1 MAVVTISRGFGCSGE
16 KVSEEVAE
24 RLNYSMI
31 NKQIIEYIAILADT
45 PLDVVSKFDE
55 EQHSN
60 LNARLSKYIDLSMFK
75 EMFSKSGKEIKEPLA
90 EKIVDEKE
98 KLFKED
104 VDYSPVFDSDVF
116 RRMSERVFHFLAD
129 KDNVVIMGRG
139 GQVVLQEHPDTLH
152 VRLYAPVSRR
162 VEWIASRRGIPKN
175 EAFKLVEDIDKKR
188 KNYLQHYYG
197 ENINDDKL
205 YHMVIN
211 VEKLS
216 IAESA
221 DMIMSLIDIKNSKE
235 KA

>member
-1 MAVVTISRGFGCSGE
+1 MAVVTVSRGFGCSGE

-75 EMFSKSGKEIKEPLA
+75 EMFSKSDKEFKEPLK
-90 EKIVDEKE
+90 EKIIDEKD

-104 VDYSPVFDSDVF
+104 TDYSPVFDCDVF
-116 RRMSERVFHFLAD
+116 RQMSERVFHFLAD
-129 KDNVVIMGRG
+129 KDNAVIMGRG
-139 GQVVLQEHPDTLH
+139 GQVVLQKHPNALH
-152 VRLYAPVSRR
+152 IRLYAPFSRR
-162 VEWIASRRGIPKN
+162 VEWIADRRSLSKK
-175 EAFKLVEDIDKKR
+175 EASKLVEDIDKKR
-188 KNYLQHYYG
+188 RNYLQHYYG
-197 ENINDDKL
+197 EDISDDKL
-205 YHMVIN
+205 YHLVIN

-216 IAESA
+216 ITESA
-221 DMIMSLIDIKNSKE
+221 DMILSLIDIKKSRE

>member
-1 MAVVTISRGFGCSGE
+1 MAVVTVSRSFGCSGE

-90 EKIVDEKE
+90 EKIIDEKE
-98 KLFKED
+98 KLFKNN
-104 VDYSPVFDSDVF
+104 VDYSPVFDCDVF
-116 RRMSERVFHFLAD
+116 RQMSERVFNFLAD
-129 KDNVVIMGRG
+129 KNNAVIMGRG
-139 GQVVLQEHPDTLH
+139 GQVVLQDHPNALH
-152 VRLYAPVSRR
+152 IRLYAPATKRI
-162 VEWIASRRGIPKN
+162 EWIASRRGIPKN
-175 EAFKLVEDIDKKR
+175 EASKLVEDIDKKR

-221 DMIMSLIDIKNSKE
+221 DMIINLIDLKKSKE